1 MNERDEVSN
10 ENTPNIDFLMETLR
24 KNQQL
29 IQTSQQNWARERQ
42 ELESQ
47 CQSIEKSSKRQIEM
61 LKEENKILKE
71 EVNKTHQGKESDSS
85 IRNRLLKEI
94 ERIEQK
100 SLDNESTL
108 NHENDLLR
116 KEIKML
122 NKKIDDK
129 EKELKEEKAKIQNF
143 LDLARK
149 DSRKRETDYQQNY
162 EDIITKFDRINKDL
176 NSKNAEIES
185 LKFEYEDRIRLLTQ
199 QKTDGENE
207 WIQEHQKKFDESFKF
222 DEVLQGKQK
231 LIDAELCSI
240 KEDMKK
246 QETFYRE
253 KLQQTND
260 EKAQLQ
266 KKIEQLKAIADEK
279 DEIQRKEIE
288 RLRKSNLKL
297 AESGKNRENT
307 LESQLLALRSEIF
320 QLNSRIE
327 ERESVFSQLT
337 QQKTEDIKKYQEL
350 LKRQESLIEGKDAIS
365 IAGTLRNELKI
376 NLELLKEKEEQ
387 IKSIREL
394 YISCKQGERRSITKT
409 IASTQ
414 SLLSDINK
422 QQTMLMNE
430 QMTYAQTLITL
441 EEHATKKEKDQLEEI
456 TALTQELQ
464 NLRKE
469 LADLRNQKLEE
480 QIFMSKEKILNLEQE
495 LDHAKK
501 NLMNYMMS
509 VQALEEIFE
518 TKKKYG
524 IDSFDLND
532 VNNKLKLEI
541 ERLNAENHSL
551 IENRKK
557 LEEFYTQETQ
567 KLHILL
573 EQKNL
578 EVQQVQSRVDRL
590 KNIKAGKE
598 LKEIKTWETRQAAL
612 QKTIKSLE
620 GQIKILTSQ
629 AATRKQLLNYEET
642 LEAEELKLLRK
653 EINSKEE
660 WVELMKESWKNEKEE
675 LEKQSER
682 LRNSVFILNAAQ
694 EKRIQVLDEEFTLVS
709 NERSRLL
716 EFIVKMQKMI
726 EKSINSKMIIEKNAD
741 MLKKII
747 DDSYAETI
755 HVLRVQNEEIKD
767 EMDKEVKLIKDEM
780 IVHKGSLENEI
791 RNLKTMNDGLNKHV
805 IAQEEQLQRLSNMIK
820 QLKENHG
827 KELDQYRSEIKI
839 LKSVCSQKNTNI
851 NEEKQILG
859 KELTRLCSLVNKK
872 DEENRKV
879 FIDKLRIVEEVI
891 MLKKASQAE
900 NSINEDFLNKNSDL
914 DLNII
919 KDEIK
924 TMKSMEEEREKLVK
938 QEKEAI
944 NAVMGKIKNSIKT
957 IQQAS
962 ENEVQGLSQELALL
976 NHKCQILQADKEVI
990 QKQRDEAVIKMTK
1003 AKSIDKSAKG
1013 DLIKLVDFMKTQE
1026 THRNKIFSN
1035 EKQVTRK

>member
-1 MNERDEVSN
+1 MSEYDEVSN
-10 ENTPNIDFLMETLR
+10 ENKPNIDFLMETLK
-24 KNQQL
+24 KNQQF
-29 IQTSQQNWARERQ
+29 IQTSQQSWARERQ

-47 CQSIEKSSKRQIEM
+47 CQSLEKSFKRQIDI

-100 SLDNESTL
+100 SLDNESTI

-162 EDIITKFDRINKDL
+162 EDIIAKFDKINKDL
-176 NSKNAEIES
+176 NSKNTEIES
-185 LKFEYEDRIRLLTQ
+185 LKSEYEDRIRLLTQ
-199 QKTDGENE
+199 KKTDGENE

-231 LIDAELCSI
+231 LIDSELCSI

-246 QETFYRE
+246 QDDFYRE

-260 EKAQLQ
+260 EKTQLQ

-288 RLRKSNLKL
+288 KLRKSNLKL
-297 AESGKNRENT
+297 AESGKNRENA
-307 LESQLLALRSEIF
+307 LESQVLALRSEIF

-327 ERESVFSQLT
+327 ERESVFSNLT

-430 QMTYAQTLITL
+430 QMNYTQTLITL

-469 LADLRNQKLEE
+469 LADFRNQKLEE

-501 NLMNYMMS
+501 NLMNYIMS

-578 EVQQVQSRVDRL
+578 EIQQMQSRVDRL

-694 EKRIQVLDEEFTLVS
+694 EKRIQVLDEEFTLVA

-716 EFIVKMQKMI
+716 EFLVKMQKMI

-755 HVLRVQNEEIKD
+755 QVLRVQNEEIKD
-767 EMDKEVKLIKDEM
+767 EMDKEVKLVKDEM
-780 IVHKGSLENEI
+780 VVHKGSLENEI
-791 RNLKTMNDGLNKHV
+791 KNLKIMNDGLNKHV
-805 IAQEEQLQRLSNMIK
+805 IAQEEQLQRLSNLIK
-820 QLKENHG
+820 QLKENHA

-839 LKSVCSQKNTNI
+839 LKSVCSQKNVNV

-891 MLKKASQAE
+891 MLKKATQAE

-938 QEKEAI
+938 QEREAI
-944 NAVMGKIKNSIKT
+944 NAVMGKIKNSIKI

-962 ENEVQGLSQELALL
+962 ENEVQGLSQELALM
-976 NHKCQILQADKEVI
+976 NHKCQMLQADKEVI
-990 QKQRDEAVIKMTK
+990 QKQRDEVVIKMTK
-1003 AKSIDKSAKG
+1003 GKTLDKSAKG

-1026 THRNKIFSN
+1026 THRNKNFSN
-1035 EKQVTRK
+1035 EKKGTKK

>member
-1 MNERDEVSN
+1 MNEYDEVSN
-10 ENTPNIDFLMETLR
+10 ENKPNIDFLMETLR
-24 KNQQL
+24 KNQQF
-29 IQTSQQNWARERQ
+29 IQTSQQSWARERQ

-47 CQSIEKSSKRQIEM
+47 CQSLEKSFKRQIDI

-100 SLDNESTL
+100 SLDNESTI

-162 EDIITKFDRINKDL
+162 EDIITKFDKINKDL

-185 LKFEYEDRIRLLTQ
+185 LKSEYEDRIRLLTQ
-199 QKTDGENE
+199 KKTDGENE

-231 LIDAELCSI
+231 LIDSELCSI

-246 QETFYRE
+246 QDDFYRE
-253 KLQQTND
+253 KLQQAND

-288 RLRKSNLKL
+288 KLRKSNLKL
-297 AESGKNRENT
+297 AESGKNRENA
-307 LESQLLALRSEIF
+307 LESQVLALRSEIF

-327 ERESVFSQLT
+327 ERESVFSNLT

-430 QMTYAQTLITL
+430 QMNYTQTLITL

-469 LADLRNQKLEE
+469 LADFRNQKLEE

-501 NLMNYMMS
+501 NLMNYIMS

-578 EVQQVQSRVDRL
+578 EIQQMQSRVDRL

-682 LRNSVFILNAAQ
+682 LRNSVFILNASQ
-694 EKRIQVLDEEFTLVS
+694 EKRIQVLDEEFTLVA

-716 EFIVKMQKMI
+716 EFLVKMQKMI

-755 HVLRVQNEEIKD
+755 QVLRVQNEEIKD
-767 EMDKEVKLIKDEM
+767 EMDKEVKLVKDEM
-780 IVHKGSLENEI
+780 VVHKGSLENEI
-791 RNLKTMNDGLNKHV
+791 KNLKIMNDGLNKHV
-805 IAQEEQLQRLSNMIK
+805 IAQEEQLQRLSNLIK
-820 QLKENHG
+820 QLKENHA

-839 LKSVCSQKNTNI
+839 LKSVCSQKNVNV

-891 MLKKASQAE
+891 MLKKATQAE

-938 QEKEAI
+938 QEREAI
-944 NAVMGKIKNSIKT
+944 NAVMGKIKNSIKI

-962 ENEVQGLSQELALL
+962 ENEVQGLSQELALM
-976 NHKCQILQADKEVI
+976 NHKCQMLQADKEVI
-990 QKQRDEAVIKMTK
+990 QKQRDEVVIKMTK
-1003 AKSIDKSAKG
+1003 GKTLDKSAKG

-1026 THRNKIFSN
+1026 THRNKNFSN
-1035 EKQVTRK
+1035 EKKGTKK